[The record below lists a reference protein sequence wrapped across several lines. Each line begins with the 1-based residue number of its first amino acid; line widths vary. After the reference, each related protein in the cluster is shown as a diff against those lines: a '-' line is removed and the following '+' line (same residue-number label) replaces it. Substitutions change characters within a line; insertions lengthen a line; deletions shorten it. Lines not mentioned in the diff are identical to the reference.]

1 MNETLSAYLDF
12 LWKQFQYD
20 WSVFTNPWVLFP
32 VLPALLYFIF
42 FWMKWYILLIP
53 VTMPITLLSR
63 RSNESTENQSVDVKK
78 KLTRLL
84 KG

>member
-42 FWMKWYILLIP
+42 FWMKWY
-53 VTMPITLLSR
+53 MPITLLSR